1 MDSTTRF
8 GDLADRPIPSA
19 WTCRLPAELMD
30 LVLEGLMDQEALGT
44 LAAIQSTSR
53 ATYTLATPYLYR
65 HIILDQ
71 RQLINL
77 FGLFETFPRSHNRL
91 FLQPSDQQP
100 DTHLLDL
107 HICDRLR
114 SFFSTTR
121 TLSLEFR
128 PILAA
133 DCFDRSRTTRYRELA
148 NGLIAF
154 EESTLWPILE
164 KCFLAMQD
172 LPGRNVFP
180 DPGISDLDPTE
191 QAPLFDDIFS
201 CIRPKHLRIVL
212 PDRPAARLDAFAN
225 SGWMPYFQKLRA
237 DHVELV
243 NFSRG
248 DGIPVATTSLI
259 INFRQWDDINSTDR
273 LTRLDTNLA
282 ALSHDLA
289 SFAQVEHLQFV
300 GLYGPSDVNDSGLPI
315 DNMEAMD
322 YIASEMEGVMQIRA
336 HTGNVNNLK
345 FTIRSDMTPEGSA
358 AAVTRILKQ
367 SEFDQ
372 VSHSR
377 PSCPSYG
384 AGESSH
390 QKIG

>member
-1 MDSTTRF
+1 MEFTT
-8 GDLADRPIPSA
+8 GKGKSAEGPVPSA
-19 WTCRLPAELMD
+19 WTCRLPAELMGR
-30 LVLEGLMDQEALGT
+30 VLEGLVDQEALGT

-91 FLQPSDQQP
+91 FLQSSDQQP

-107 HICDRLR
+107 HICHRLR
-114 SFFSTTR
+114 SFFSDTR

-128 PILAA
+128 PIIAA

-164 KCFLAMQD
+164 KCVFAMQD

-191 QAPLFDDIFS
+191 QAPLFDDVFS
-201 CIRPKHLRIVL
+201 CIRPKHLLIIL
-212 PDRPAARLDAFAN
+212 PDPPAARLDAFAN
-225 SGWMPYFQKLRA
+225 SGWMPYFQKLQA

-248 DGIPVATTSLI
+248 DGIPVATSSLI
-259 INFRQWDDINSTDR
+259 IKFRQWDDIHSIDR

-282 ALSHDLA
+282 ALSHDLD

-300 GLYGPSDVNDSGLPI
+300 GLYGPSDVNDSGRPI
-315 DNMEAMD
+315 DNMVAMD
-322 YIASEMEGVMQIRA
+322 YIASEMEDVMQIRA
-336 HTGNVNNLK
+336 HIGNMNDLK
-345 FTIRSDMTPEGSA
+345 LTIRSDMTPEGGAS
-358 AAVTRILKQ
+358 AVTRVLKQ
-367 SEFDQ
+367 SGFVQ
-372 VSHSR
+372 VSHFRS
-377 PSCPSYG
+377 SCPSCG
-384 AGESSH
+384 AGES
-390 QKIG
+390 